1 MSVMHRQGGIA
12 LITALLLV
20 SIATI
25 AAVTLAA
32 RQQYD
37 LRRTANLLDG
47 DQAYAYAEGVEAW
60 ARLILARDAEDGQT
74 DHLREIWATQLV
86 PMPVPG
92 GEVTGRI
99 RDAQGRFN
107 LNNLI
112 NDSGGENPL
121 AVERYR
127 RLLNLLELTPE
138 LADTLLDWL
147 DPDIELRLNG
157 AEDNDYLLETPPYRA
172 ANRRLSSPSELYQ
185 VKGYDAEAV
194 RRLRPFVTALPQT
207 AALNVNTLVVPED
220 QPRPYV
226 LLQMLVEGMGE
237 SEARQLVAGRG
248 EDGYASVDAFAQE
261 PALAGRDLALDNLA
275 VSSRFFVVEAE
286 VDIGTA
292 RSRVFSLLQRDGQTL
307 TALQRTRG
315 TR

>member
-1 MSVMHRQGGIA
+1 MYVMKPQHGIA

-47 DQAYAYAEGVEAW
+47 DQAYAYAEGVEVW
-60 ARLILARDAEDGQT
+60 AQLILARDAEDGQT
-74 DHLREIWATQLV
+74 DHLREVWATRL
-86 PMPVPG
+86 PPVVVAG
-92 GEVTGRI
+92 GQVGGRI

-107 LNNLI
+107 LNNLA

-127 RLLNLLELTPE
+127 RLLALLELPPE
-138 LADTLLDWL
+138 LADSLLDWL
-147 DPDIELRLNG
+147 DPDIEMRLNG
-157 AEDNDYLLETPPYRA
+157 AEDNEYLLETPPYRA
-172 ANRRLSSPSELYQ
+172 ANRRLASPSELYQ
-185 VKGYDAEAV
+185 VKGYDGEAV
-194 RRLRPFVTALPQT
+194 QRLRPFVTALPQT
-207 AALNVNTLVVPED
+207 TALNVNTLVVPED
-220 QPRPYV
+220 RSRPYV

-248 EDGYASVDAFAQE
+248 EDGYASVAAFAQE

-292 RSRVFSLLQRDGQTL
+292 RSRVFSLLLRDGQTL
-307 TALQRTRG
+307 ATLQRTRG
-315 TR
+315 TL

>member
-1 MSVMHRQGGIA
+1 MNVMHRQRGIA

-37 LRRTANLLDG
+37 LRRTGNLLDG
-47 DQAYAYAEGVEAW
+47 DQAYAYAEGVESW
-60 ARLILARDAEDGQT
+60 ARLILARDAEDNST
-74 DHLREIWATQLV
+74 DHLREVWATQLAPV
-86 PMPVPG
+86 PVPG
-92 GEVTGRI
+92 GQINGRI

-107 LNNLI
+107 LNNLVG
-112 NDSGGENPL
+112 DGGGENPL
-121 AVERYR
+121 ALERYR
-127 RLLNLLELTPE
+127 RLLTLLQLPPE
-138 LADTLLDWL
+138 LADSLLDWL

-157 AEDNDYLLETPPYRA
+157 AEDTEYLLETPPYRA
-172 ANRRLSSPSELYQ
+172 ANRRLNSPSELYYVQ
-185 VKGYDAEAV
+185 GYDAEAV
-194 RRLRPFVTALPQT
+194 QRLRPFVTALPQAT
-207 AALNVNTLVVPED
+207 ALNVNTLVVPAD

-248 EDGYASVDAFAQE
+248 EDGYDSVDAFARE
-261 PALAGRDLALDNLA
+261 PALAGRDLALEGLA
-275 VSSRFFVVEAE
+275 VSSGYFVVEAE

-292 RSRVFSLLQRDGQTL
+292 RARLFSLLQRDGQAL
-307 TALQRTRG
+307 AVLQRTRG